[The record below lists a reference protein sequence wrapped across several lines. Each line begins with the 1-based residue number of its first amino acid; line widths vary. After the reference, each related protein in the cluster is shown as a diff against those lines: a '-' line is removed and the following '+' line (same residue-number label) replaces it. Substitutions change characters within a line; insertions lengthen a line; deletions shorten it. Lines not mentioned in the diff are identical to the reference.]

1 MDAYGSEVRSLRPQV
16 LVDVPGGKEQ
26 LLVPFPAELT
36 VADLLAE
43 VPAGAPRGSRAGRCG
58 QDDLERFFMGSCS
71 GCFAAVGALSRV
83 FPSARASAL
92 RLETSTQ

>member
-43 VPAGAPRGSRAGRCG
+43 VPAGAGRCG